1 LLKVIV
7 FTQEQRDSEVR
18 SAVTAARPGGPNM
31 SRRPIRSWYWL
42 CALIFALAAASV
54 APDHASAQVQQPPL
68 GIGNTIIARQ
78 VGGVL
83 VNVDGVLN
91 NVDLRGR
98 KELAELRR
106 KALARVPVEM
116 SGATELRMISLRA
129 LDEEVSRLLKNNQP
143 LTDEMRYL
151 AGLQRLQYVFV
162 DAENHDIVLAGPAEG
177 WKVDELGNVVGA
189 TTGQPVLQLDD
200 LVVALRSADEA
211 RNGGISCSI
220 DPTTDGMQRLQQY
233 LRTKTTIGNPSQTLH
248 EYEVSLGPQQ
258 ISVTGVPASSRFA
271 SVLVAADYRMKR
283 LAMKMDEPPVR
294 GLPSYLDM
302 ATPGGSMTPRWW
314 LSPNYEALYRDAE
327 GLAWELRG
335 IGVKCLTAEDTF
347 NTVGQRTQTRQAS
360 PIAQRWADNMTAKY
374 EDLAAKE
381 PIFAELRNCI
391 DLAVVSALI
400 LKENLTA
407 RAGCELPAL
416 LGEKRYAVA
425 QFNVPKQVDSRATA
439 VKKGRNWVITAS
451 GGVMI
456 QPWEL
461 IQTAKASDKVALVR
475 SKSVAARQHTWWW
488 N

>member
-1 LLKVIV
+1 MRGLQSPSSYWSYACLLAI
-7 FTQEQRDSEVR
+7 
-18 SAVTAARPGGPNM
+18 SAV
-31 SRRPIRSWYWL
+31 
-42 CALIFALAAASV
+42 CATHQV
-54 APDHASAQVQQPPL
+54 AHAQVQQPPL

-91 NVDLRGR
+91 NVDLRSR
-98 KELAELRR
+98 KQLAELRR
-106 KALARVPVEM
+106 KALAGVPVEM
-116 SGATELRMISLRA
+116 SGATELRMISLKA
-129 LDEEVSRLLKNNQP
+129 LDGEVSRLLKDNQP
-143 LTDEMRYL
+143 ITDEIRYL
-151 AGLQRLQYVFV
+151 AGLQRVQYVFV
-162 DAENHDIVLAGPAEG
+162 DADNHDIVLAGPAEG
-177 WKVDELGNVVGA
+177 WKVDDLGNVVGA
-189 TTGQPVLQLDD
+189 TTGRPVLQFDD

-220 DPTTDGMQRLQQY
+220 DPTAEGMQRLQQY
-233 LRTKTTIGNPSQTLH
+233 LSAKKTIGNPSQTLH
-248 EYEVSLGPQQ
+248 EYESSLGPQQ
-258 ISVTGVPASSRFA
+258 ITVTGVPAASRFA

-294 GLPSYLDM
+294 GMPSYLDM

-314 LSPNYEALYRDAE
+314 LSPNYEALYRDGE

-347 NTVGQRTQTRQAS
+347 NGAGQRTQTQQAS
-360 PIAQRWADNMTAKY
+360 PTAQRWADNMTAKY
-374 EDLAAKE
+374 EELAAKE

-407 RAGCELPAL
+407 RAACELPAL
-416 LGEKRYAVA
+416 LGPKSYRVA
-425 QFNVPKQVDSRATA
+425 QFNVPKQVDSKASA
-439 VKKGRNWVITAS
+439 IKKGRNWVITAS

-456 QPWEL
+456 QPWEIL
-461 IQTAKASDKVALVR
+461 QAAKTSPKTAAVR
-475 SKSVAARQHTWWW
+475 TQAITARKHTWWW